1 VRKQELLATSVGQ
14 ESPQPRQID
23 AQDRVDRLWSGVPP
37 ELLDESL
44 ARDGLVRVYQEEA
57 EEGALSWTPKR
68 EDLLA
73 PDDFKRTE
81 DVKLE
86 IRMPFRGSMV
96 RPSFCE

>member
-1 VRKQELLATSVGQ
+1 
-14 ESPQPRQID
+14 
-23 AQDRVDRLWSGVPP
+23 
-37 ELLDESL
+37 
-44 ARDGLVRVYQEEA
+44 VYQEEA